1 MLDDAEPD
9 FDYDACESGLTD
21 MLPKRHVFLELRTAC
36 SARTLNRPPKK
47 VWRYQEEH
55 VLCKAP
61 EDTRDFNDN

>member
-1 MLDDAEPD
+1 
-9 FDYDACESGLTD
+9 
-21 MLPKRHVFLELRTAC
+21 MLPKRHVFLELRAEQA
-36 SARTLNRPPKK
+36 ARTLNRPPKK